1 MVEVESKST
10 AEAVRFEHHG
20 ASAHIVLD
28 RAEKLNAINERMIGR
43 VVELIE
49 VARVDPDVRCL
60 VVRGE
65 GRAFCAGDELGRTIP
80 DELGPPDVE
89 TRLKTSY
96 ARIVLELMR
105 LRKPSI
111 ALIQGFALG
120 AGLDIALACDFRIA
134 TSDAELGAP
143 VVQWGLGGATA
154 YLLTQYLGVGRA
166 TELLLLGDR
175 IRAARAY
182 EMGLVTSVVA
192 PDELADAGAR
202 LSERLEQA
210 ATASIGLIKGIRNRS
225 LGSGLA
231 DGLEAQV
238 RGSQELSLL
247 EDPIEGRRAFREK
260 RPPQFSGRFR
270 NLD

>member
-1 MVEVESKST
+1 MAEVERKSA
-10 AEAVRFEHHG
+10 AEAVRFEHHA
-20 ASAHIVLD
+20 ASAHIVLN
-28 RAEKLNAINERMIGR
+28 RAPKLNAINEHMIGR

-49 VARVDPDVRCL
+49 AARVDSNVRCL

-80 DELGPPDVE
+80 EDLGPPDVE

-111 ALIQGFALG
+111 ALVQGFALG
-120 AGLDIALACDFRIA
+120 AGLDIALACDFRIV
-134 TSDAELGAP
+134 TSDAEFGAP

-154 YLLTQYLGVGRA
+154 YLLTHYLGVGRA
-166 TELLLLGDR
+166 TEMLLLGDR
-175 IRAARAY
+175 IGAARAY
-182 EMGLVTSVVA
+182 EMGLVTSVVE
-192 PDELADAGAR
+192 PEELSNAGAR
-202 LSERLEQA
+202 LSERLERA

-225 LGSGLA
+225 LGSGLV

-238 RGSQELSLL
+238 RGSLELSML
-247 EDPIEGRRAFREK
+247 EDPIEGRRAFHEK
-260 RPPQFSGRFR
+260 RSPQFSGRFR
-270 NLD
+270 KLD